1 MPNWRAVLAANDV
14 VEVKLP
20 KVEVNNDGND
30 KNDKNSNS
38 SSSKASSSR
47 TSSLELWYTAQVVRM
62 EADKGLVHV
71 RALVGGT
78 NTRNYTVDV
87 DADNLC
93 KIGTHQDEASA
104 RKAVRELPPDKGDSA
119 GVAAAAT
126 SPAPPNTEAA
136 TGSSSSSSS
145 SSTLQ
150 PAAEKTPNVPD
161 ECAVCL
167 EPLLANT
174 VPLTCGHLLHEAC
187 LGQVRSAASKNAT
200 DGKGDGKVCC
210 PLCNAEQETSPA
222 LFGSGALTESASPD
236 LSKMGANA
244 PGGGFSFGG
253 APAPAAR
260 AGGSGF
266 SFGAPAPAARA
277 AGSGFSF
284 GAPAPA
290 RAAGSGFSFGAPAGS
305 VATSFSPNV

>member
-1 MPNWRAVLAANDV
+1 LLLPSSSALRLYISVFFSFPVHSCDDPKGWADKYDECKLLTEQALDLRPPFSVMPNWRAVLAANDV

-136 TGSSSSSSS
+136 TGSSSSS
-145 SSTLQ
+145 
-150 PAAEKTPNVPD
+150 
-161 ECAVCL
+161 
-167 EPLLANT
+167 
-174 VPLTCGHLLHEAC
+174 
-187 LGQVRSAASKNAT
+187 
-200 DGKGDGKVCC
+200 
-210 PLCNAEQETSPA
+210 
-222 LFGSGALTESASPD
+222 
-236 LSKMGANA
+236 
-244 PGGGFSFGG
+244 
-253 APAPAAR
+253 
-260 AGGSGF
+260 
-266 SFGAPAPAARA
+266 
-277 AGSGFSF
+277 
-284 GAPAPA
+284 
-290 RAAGSGFSFGAPAGS
+290 
-305 VATSFSPNV
+305 